1 MKLEQCWSWRP
12 TENQQGGHVHL
23 GYLHPHIVVTR
34 ITYPE
39 KSVIMFFTV
48 SQCDLDCLPGERPLS
63 ILTYK
68 LIISCHLVKLLVFFC
83 HL

>member
-1 MKLEQCWSWRP
+1 MKLGQCWSWTP
-12 TENQQGGHVHL
+12 TEKQQDGHVHL
-23 GYLHPHIVVTR
+23 DYLHPHIVGTR

-39 KSVIMFFTV
+39 ESVIMFFTA
-48 SQCDLDCLPGERPLS
+48 SHCDLHCSSGVRPLS